1 MRTLIDIYPPE
12 STHGEKLLEA
22 PSKPG
27 NEPKKKQTEA
37 EARGYYRRYMPQQVE
52 KLFDLVIE
60 GGRSA
65 KEAASMTGINIRTA
79 QNYVK
84 TYRDD

>member
-1 MRTLIDIYPPE
+1 MRPLMDIDLPE

-27 NEPKKKQTEA
+27 NEPKKQTKA
-37 EARGYYRRYMPQQVE
+37 KARGSYRRYTPQQIE
-52 KLFDLVIE
+52 SLFDLVIE
-60 GGRSA
+60 EGRSA
-65 KEAASMTGINIRTA
+65 KEAVLMAVIDVRTA

-84 TYRDD
+84 TYRD